1 MIVPLYG
8 ADDIFSEM
16 SFVICE
22 QLNNSKILKGY
33 LILNYFRHFSHRL
46 MMNCSG
52 NSRDIPICGR
62 KNY

>member
-22 QLNNSKILKGY
+22 QFKNFEE
-33 LILNYFRHFSHRL
+33 ILNPELFPALRPQTYDEL
-46 MMNCSG
+46 QW
-52 NSRDIPICGR
+52 
-62 KNY
+62 